1 MYVRINLISHMTFKI
16 TFRNAKHLL
25 KVGYYNNMLLLKREQ
40 CGYQDL
46 NLGPRHYQCRALT
59 N

>member
-1 MYVRINLISHMTFKI
+1 MRLRILSSDYDFQDSDVK
-16 TFRNAKHLL
+16 LL
-25 KVGYYNNMLLLKREQ
+25 AYLNW